1 MKIGKFNIKFNTLF
15 KKGLVNKEDS
25 WGVYC
30 ITGFQGSG
38 KSFLAT
44 FLLVEMLK
52 KHNFDLI
59 VTNIKSLKLK
69 NKMNDRIVYFSKI
82 SDITSQVTTNS
93 IYIIDEI
100 SKKYTKE
107 CKTDT
112 LFYSWL
118 QQSRKRGRIVILIT
132 QEWKEVPMWLR
143 RPVRFMYYT
152 RQLRPLPFF
161 LTTKGDA
168 LNTTFNTETNEWE
181 CPILEFMIYKRTQ
194 EIGSLYDTFEPINE
208 L

>member
-1 MKIGKFNIKFNTLF
+1 MKIGKFNFKFNTLF

-38 KSFLAT
+38 KSFLACY
-44 FLLVEMLK
+44 LLVEMLK
-52 KHNFDLI
+52 KQKFDLI
-59 VTNIKSLKLK
+59 ITNIKSLNLGTKMQNRVIFF
-69 NKMNDRIVYFSKI
+69 NKITDIVE
-82 SDITSQVTTNS
+82 QVNTNS

-107 CKTDT
+107 AKTDT

-152 RQLRPLPFF
+152 KQLSPLPFF
-161 LTTKGDA
+161 VTTKGDA
-168 LNTTFNTETNEWE
+168 LNTTYNLETNEWE
-181 CPILEFMIYKRTQ
+181 CPVLEFIIYKRTQ
-194 EIGSLYDTFEPINE
+194 DIGKLYDTFEPINE